1 MSEFSEAWVQCM
13 HGVGFP
19 VPDVETANDALEFVD
34 KLHSTWE
41 NAGGGEELTIAALIA
56 AGAFVGADE
65 AVLAVLGEVAQ
76 VAVAMYITAYIG
88 CLASV
93 ALDDLKGLFASG
105 ELPNFVVA
113 ELESQGV
120 DIAGGAPA

>member
-1 MSEFSEAWVQCM
+1 
-13 HGVGFP
+13 
-19 VPDVETANDALEFVD
+19 
-34 KLHSTWE
+34 
-41 NAGGGEELTIAALIA
+41 LIA